1 MAGGEDLGFNNAIFL
16 SEREAADRNYALGF
30 YMREY
35 GCYPAKCN
43 FKESM
48 DFYFQVITSCRIHYM
63 YIGRFCYRSKKYESL
78 LQNTVPVKYS
88 RYEISK
94 KSE

>member
-1 MAGGEDLGFNNAIFL
+1 MLFFILVFQRLAGGEDLGFNNAIFL

-35 GCYPAKCN
+35 GCYPQKCN

-48 DFYFQVITSCRIHYM
+48 DFYFQVSNYLTEVGILRGDIT
-63 YIGRFCYRSKKYESL
+63 GL
-78 LQNTVPVKYS
+78 
-88 RYEISK
+88 
-94 KSE
+94 